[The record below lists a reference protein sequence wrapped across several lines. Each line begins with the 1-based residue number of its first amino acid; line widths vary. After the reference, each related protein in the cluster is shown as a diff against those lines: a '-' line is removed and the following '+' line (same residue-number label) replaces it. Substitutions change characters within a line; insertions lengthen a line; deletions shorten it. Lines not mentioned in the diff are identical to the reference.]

1 MSRWRVSAKC
11 PFEALAKKDGWGM
24 RSILASDCTQDRV
37 LPCFRFQFFFAS
49 ELAQLASGFT
59 LLEGFK
65 FAVVGLRR
73 LSFADCVKL

>member
-1 MSRWRVSAKC
+1 
-11 PFEALAKKDGWGM
+11 M
-24 RSILASDCTQDRV
+24 RSILASDLHPGSRAAP
-37 LPCFRFQFFFAS
+37 LPLSVFLAS

-65 FAVVGLRR
+65 FALVGFR